1 MNHSETTPPLV
12 DVEKRFHHLRKNIRT
27 LFLGDGLSRWILV
40 LGLFISISFTLDYLL
55 NLPAPV
61 RLILLSSGLIFC
73 GLVVWRRILRPLQVP
88 ITDEDIALF
97 VERQNPG
104 LEDRLISAI
113 QLSRSGTDG
122 KDHSPELVKA
132 LVKEA
137 EEYSQKIDF
146 RSVLIYRNVVRIG
159 TLALVLVLFFTG
171 LVSLDYRYGS
181 DHWGGQLTPIYL
193 NRLVGGAAAWPK
205 KIQLKVLDFTDG
217 RRVIARGEDLVVAV
231 RAEKQRAGVSA
242 PSTLSLKY
250 RFENGDEGE
259 REVERVRDE
268 VDLTWGDLL
277 NQVRQGTL
285 SSSQPEVTEGG
296 DRYFFR
302 FENVPASF
310 TFFVEGGGD
319 RTESYRVE
327 TRIPPT
333 IQEISTDLLYPAY
346 LRLPSKKRKEGHV
359 SAPLHTVIQISAL
372 TNVPVEKGE
381 LLLGLKGSEVSFPL
395 TLSEGEGGT
404 WLSGEV
410 KVTQT
415 YSEYHFQLLGVN
427 GLENRDPRRYR
438 IQGVEDQP
446 PRFKII
452 DPLAESEDVTDICAR
467 PLLFEVTDDYGLASI
482 QMEYRVIGANETDWI
497 VLSIPPE
504 LMGGE
509 EGEKQQIGDTLIRV
523 ETLLDLKKT
532 TLPGSTAEVPL
543 RVKVGDHVRIR
554 FRAQDYLDIGKPNES
569 VSRVITLSVKSMAE
583 IEKALQDEIAR
594 LRDILDV
601 QLRKQRA
608 QYNRAGRLN
617 QKWSVV
623 DTLVGEGK
631 REIRGA
637 KLEQNGIVDRLVS
650 VRTDVRRVMN
660 RGMYNRIFTKDSA
673 DKLQEAADVL
683 TSMIGDPTR
692 REKYGFALG
701 AVQKLEEAGSS
712 VSASERAMFFRTAQ
726 DLQGQTIAGIQKVL
740 DLLKKWASYQEIIRA
755 FREALDIQKSVIE
768 GIRSK

>member
-1 MNHSETTPPLV
+1 
-12 DVEKRFHHLRKNIRT
+12 
-27 LFLGDGLSRWILV
+27 
-40 LGLFISISFTLDYLL
+40 
-55 NLPAPV
+55 
-61 RLILLSSGLIFC
+61 
-73 GLVVWRRILRPLQVP
+73 
-88 ITDEDIALF
+88 
-97 VERQNPG
+97 
-104 LEDRLISAI
+104 
-113 QLSRSGTDG
+113 
-122 KDHSPELVKA
+122 
-132 LVKEA
+132 
-137 EEYSQKIDF
+137 
-146 RSVLIYRNVVRIG
+146 
-159 TLALVLVLFFTG
+159 
-171 LVSLDYRYGS
+171 
-181 DHWGGQLTPIYL
+181 
-193 NRLVGGAAAWPK
+193 
-205 KIQLKVLDFTDG
+205 
-217 RRVIARGEDLVVAV
+217 
-231 RAEKQRAGVSA
+231 
-242 PSTLSLKY
+242 
-250 RFENGDEGE
+250 
-259 REVERVRDE
+259 
-268 VDLTWGDLL
+268 
-277 NQVRQGTL
+277 
-285 SSSQPEVTEGG
+285 
-296 DRYFFR
+296 
-302 FENVPASF
+302 
-310 TFFVEGGGD
+310 
-319 RTESYRVE
+319 
-327 TRIPPT
+327 
-333 IQEISTDLLYPAY
+333 
-346 LRLPSKKRKEGHV
+346 
-359 SAPLHTVIQISAL
+359 
-372 TNVPVEKGE
+372 
-381 LLLGLKGSEVSFPL
+381 
-395 TLSEGEGGT
+395 
-404 WLSGEV
+404 
-410 KVTQT
+410 
-415 YSEYHFQLLGVN
+415 
-427 GLENRDPRRYR
+427 
-438 IQGVEDQP
+438 
-446 PRFKII
+446 
-452 DPLAESEDVTDICAR
+452 
-467 PLLFEVTDDYGLASI
+467 VTDDYGLASI